1 MRDISYMGS
10 LGIRTLQYI
19 DDRMATESNIDDPLE
34 SCLNDIILPGE
45 AVAYGLL
52 EILTR
57 LGYTLS
63 LKKCNLIPST
73 CIRWFLCF
81 LADSVEQTYIL
92 PLDKKEKI
100 YCIED
105 IS

>member
-1 MRDISYMGS
+1 MCLSDLRHARYLINGQSWDTD
-10 LGIRTLQYI
+10 LRQYI
-19 DDRMATESNIDDPLE
+19 DDRMATESNIDNDPLE
-34 SCLNDIILPGE
+34 SCLNDNILPGE

-73 CIRWFLCF
+73 CIRWF
-81 LADSVEQTYIL
+81 
-92 PLDKKEKI
+92 
-100 YCIED
+100 
-105 IS
+105 